1 MPAPCRRFSPSRVAA
16 PAWLIAALTAAA
28 AAGGPRDA
36 VGAAS
41 ASPAGTTASVTLYPV
56 ADAYIDQARPAQN
69 FDTASEWPVE
79 RDENGRERLPLWRFD
94 TAGIPADTQVTA
106 AELTVNVTSGSGDSP
121 VRIIVERI
129 TLGWDP
135 STVTWNNRPPTQ
147 GTWGAWDT
155 DRDPGPRTFDV
166 RVLVTN
172 WVRGSMPNHGLRLSG
187 PASGTY
193 ERLYRASGATRP
205 RLEVTYIDPTPTPTA
220 TATATSSA
228 TASAT
233 ATPTPSATPSATAT
247 ATPIATPTPTAS
259 ATATPTA
266 TATLTPSPTAL
277 PTFTATAPP
286 PVTATATATAT
297 LTATASPTST
307 LGATPTGAATET
319 PVATDTPVPTDT
331 AVASPTSPPTP
342 PTPTVAATPDA
353 TATLA
358 PGAAT
363 PTAAAT
369 PSSLPPTAGP
379 SATPGLPIVGRVYLP
394 CALRAAEVAGSP

>member
-1 MPAPCRRFSPSRVAA
+1 MSAPVRRSVPPPVAA
-16 PAWLIAALTAAA
+16 PAWLVAALMAAA
-28 AAGGPRDA
+28 AVGGPRDA
-36 VGAAS
+36 VRTVS
-41 ASPAGTTASVTLYPV
+41 ASPAETTASVTLYPV

-94 TAGIPADTQVTA
+94 TAGIPADAQVTA

-220 TATATSSA
+220 TATSSA

-247 ATPIATPTPTAS
+247 ATPIATPTRTAS
-259 ATATPTA
+259 ATAT
-266 TATLTPSPTAL
+266 S
-277 PTFTATAPP
+277 
-286 PVTATATATAT
+286 
-297 LTATASPTST
+297 TATASS
-307 LGATPTGAATET
+307 
-319 PVATDTPVPTDT
+319 
-331 AVASPTSPPTP
+331 ASRP
-342 PTPTVAATPDA
+342 
-353 TATLA
+353 
-358 PGAAT
+358 
-363 PTAAAT
+363 
-369 PSSLPPTAGP
+369 AGMKLRVDGHH
-379 SATPGLPIVGRVYLP
+379 ATPGS
-394 CALRAAEVAGSP
+394 AE

>member
-220 TATATSSA
+220 TATSSA

>member
-1 MPAPCRRFSPSRVAA
+1 MSAPVRRSVPPRVVA
-16 PAWLIAALTAAA
+16 PVWLVAALTAAA

-36 VGAAS
+36 GRTVS
-41 ASPAGTTASVTLYPV
+41 ASPAETTASVTLYPV

-94 TAGIPADTQVTA
+94 TAGIPADAQVTA

-147 GTWGAWDT
+147 GTWGSWDT

-205 RLEVTYIDPTPTPTA
+205 RLEVSYIDPTPTPTA

-233 ATPTPSATPSATAT
+233 ATASPTATPTPTAT
-247 ATPIATPTPTAS
+247 ATPTAS
-259 ATATPTA
+259 ATAS
-266 TATLTPSPTAL
+266 LTPSPTAL

-286 PVTATATATAT
+286 PVTATATAT
-297 LTATASPTST
+297 LTATASPTAT
-307 LGATPTGAATET
+307 LAATPTGAATET
-319 PVATDTPVPTDT
+319 AVATDTPVPTDT

-379 SATPGLPIVGRVYLP
+379 SATPGPPIVGRVYLP
-394 CALRAAEVAGSP
+394 YALRAAEVAGLP

>member
-1 MPAPCRRFSPSRVAA
+1 MPAPYRRFSPSRVAA

-94 TAGIPADTQVTA
+94 TAGIPADAQVTA
-106 AELTVNVTSGSGDSP
+106 AELTVNVLSGSGDSP

-205 RLEVTYIDPTPTPTA
+205 RLEVSYIDPTPTPTA
-220 TATATSSA
+220 TPTSSA

-233 ATPTPSATPSATAT
+233 ATATPSATPSATAT
-247 ATPIATPTPTAS
+247 ASPTATPTPTAS

-286 PVTATATATAT
+286 PATATAMAT
-297 LTATASPTST
+297 LTATASPTAT
-307 LGATPTGAATET
+307 LAATPTGAATET
-319 PVATDTPVPTDT
+319 PVPTDT
-331 AVASPTSPPTP
+331 VVASPTSPPTP

-353 TATLA
+353 TATPA

-379 SATPGLPIVGRVYLP
+379 STTPGPPIAGRVYLP
-394 CALRAAEVAGSP
+394 CALRAAEVAGLP

>member
-1 MPAPCRRFSPSRVAA
+1 MPAPYRRFSPSRVAA

-94 TAGIPADTQVTA
+94 TAGIPADAQVTA
-106 AELTVNVTSGSGDSP
+106 AELTVNVLSGSGDSP

-205 RLEVTYIDPTPTPTA
+205 RLAVTYIDPTPTPTA
-220 TATATSSA
+220 TSSA

-233 ATPTPSATPSATAT
+233 ATASPT
-247 ATPIATPTPTAS
+247 ATPTPTAS
-259 ATATPTA
+259 VTATPTASA

-277 PTFTATAPP
+277 PTFTTTAPP
-286 PVTATATATAT
+286 PVTATATAT
-297 LTATASPTST
+297 LTATASPTAT
-307 LGATPTGAATET
+307 LAATPTVAATET
-319 PVATDTPVPTDT
+319 AVATDTP
-331 AVASPTSPPTP
+331 VASPTSPPAS

-353 TATLA
+353 TATPA

-379 SATPGLPIVGRVYLP
+379 STTPGPPIAGRVYLP
-394 CALRAAEVAGSP
+394 CALRAAEVAGLP